1 MHEASHLARKEFKC
15 HICDYSASRKDLLK
29 GHIKGVHDN
38 ERNEVCPLCGKRFLT
53 RTKLDKH
60 ILTHSDKKL
69 YSCDKCGT
77 KLKNYSCVRSHMMNV
92 HGEKIS
98 CDICQK
104 DFFKPEGLRRH
115 RMSEHG
121 IEIFD
126 N

>member
-1 MHEASHLARKEFKC
+1 MIFF
-15 HICDYSASRKDLLK
+15 LLQTK
-29 GHIKGVHDN
+29 
-38 ERNEVCPLCGKRFLT
+38 
-53 RTKLDKH
+53 TKLEKH

-69 YSCDKCGT
+69 YSCEKCGT

-104 DFFKPEGLRRH
+104 DFFKSEGLRRH